1 MDESVRKAMAKWP
14 DVPALYGWL
23 RLDTTGRW
31 HLKGEPIT
39 HQGMIDF
46 INRNYQPDEHG
57 RWHFQNGPQRAYVNL
72 DYTPWILHIDS
83 AGQLRTHTGDT
94 ATPAE
99 RAAIDDQGNL
109 LIETTKCVGLL
120 DPDALAIVSE
130 WLLDADGTPASDD
143 SLAAV
148 MAGATG
154 DSIHLAIAG
163 RSLPLQRIPRAEVPD
178 RFGFIS
184 RPRPDDDG
192 DSDEGTE
199 PA

>member
-1 MDESVRKAMAKWP
+1 MDESVRKAMEKWP
-14 DVPALYGWL
+14 EVPALYGWL
-23 RLDTTGRW
+23 RLDATGRW

-39 HQGMIDF
+39 HRGLIDF

-57 RWHFQNGPQRAYVNL
+57 RWYFQNGPQRGYVSL

-94 ATPAE
+94 ATPAD

-109 LIETTKCVGLL
+109 LIDTTSGAGLL
-120 DPDALAIVSE
+120 DPDALPIVSE
-130 WLLDADGTPASDD
+130 WLTDARGAPASDNA
-143 SLAAV
+143 LEAV
-148 MAGATG
+148 MAGDDRDT
-154 DSIHLAIAG
+154 IHLNIDG
-163 RSLPLQRIPRAEVPD
+163 RHLPLQRIPRAEVPA

-184 RPRPDDDG
+184 RPRPDDND
-192 DSDEGTE
+192 DNSA